1 MKRSQR
7 RELIKL
13 AWLMF
18 ANANEI
24 YNALPKRRALKR
36 RHDPDYGP
44 SPQDS
49 LFETQDLYYDLVTQL
64 DPDGSIRRDLCV

>member
-13 AWLMF
+13 AWFML
-18 ANANEI
+18 ANATSI
-24 YNALPKRRALKR
+24 HGALPKRKALAHR
-36 RHDPDYGP
+36 GCYGP

-49 LFETQDLYYDLVTQL
+49 LFEIQDLYYDLVTQL